1 MGITIDDCILALT
14 EELKTASHE
23 NKQVLDKAIDTM
35 RKYQK
40 IAYIINGYD
49 VAWELHHMK
58 PTIDKI
64 RDVIEADKLEGE
76 VWE

>member
-14 EELKTASHE
+14 EEHKTASHE

-40 IAYIINGYD
+40 IAFIINTYD
-49 VAWELHHMK
+49 VTWEFHHMK

-64 RDVIEADKLEGE
+64 REVIEADKLEGE

>member
-14 EELKTASHE
+14 KEHETASHE
-23 NKQVLDKAIDTM
+23 NKQVFESTIDIM

-40 IAYIINGYD
+40 ISMIIKRYD
-49 VAWELHHMK
+49 VTWEFHHMK
-58 PTIDKI
+58 PTIDEI

-76 VWE
+76 V